1 MTDPVLAR
9 RARAARLALV
19 GLRVGYGCLGLAIA
33 GFIAA
38 IVTGLAAWAI
48 TVTIAGMIGAAVA
61 LPPAIILD
69 YGVKKAQREEP

>member
-1 MTDPVLAR
+1 MNDPVLAR
-9 RARAARLALV
+9 RARAARLAVV
-19 GLRVGYGCLGLAIA
+19 GLRVGYGFLLIAVA

-38 IVTGLAAWAI
+38 IVTSLAAWAL
-48 TVTIAGMIGAAVA
+48 TVTIIGLAGAAVA